1 MLAIFHFHEQG
12 TTQLSHLKRKTVRV
26 LNTLQLSHLIAKL
39 VKLRAEAMEERN
51 WGKLDIY
58 MQLRKTKRVMAE
70 TTSSFIIHHHLF
82 SKHRFSSSFSTI
94 ILLLKATV

>member
-26 LNTLQLSHLIAKL
+26 LNALQLSHLIAKL

-58 MQLRKTKRVMAE
+58 MQLRKAE
-70 TTSSFIIHHHLF
+70 SDGRNHIIIHH
-82 SKHRFSSSFSTI
+82 SSSS
-94 ILLLKATV
+94 IL